1 MIFILVLFKGLENV
15 KKTKRLNQEEIKKE
29 LLNSHVNNN
38 MVEIEEFNEQAR
50 IADNPEDAADL
61 IRKYDEILRTKRKG
75 IISVAYHEG
84 KVFSRLREK
93 EKLVRFVADFGVH
106 KGTIIF
112 RINLFRLLNK
122 YLGLKKSSVA
132 LSFMKNYF
140 KDIKQFCKVSSKF
153 K

>member
-1 MIFILVLFKGLENV
+1 
-15 KKTKRLNQEEIKKE
+15 
-29 LLNSHVNNN
+29 
-38 MVEIEEFNEQAR
+38 MVEIEELNEQAR
-50 IADNPEDAADL
+50 SADNPEDAADL
-61 IRKYDEILRTKRKG
+61 IRKYNEILRTKRKG
-75 IISVAYHEG
+75 IISVAYHAG

-112 RINLFRLLNK
+112 RINLFRLLDK
-122 YLGLKKSSVA
+122 YLGLKKSSVT

-140 KDIKQFCKVSSKF
+140 KEIKQFCKVSSEF